1 MAYNNAYDFERFA
14 VRENQ
19 PKKTVI
25 KRFPQ
30 QQKQPNKRRS
40 MLLYTAT
47 AIAIALAVFFNIHI
61 RTQINDTQREIAK
74 ADKQIETLSSEQTRL
89 NVKLENVVSYS
100 TLEEEAIKLG
110 MQKRSKSQVHYIDT
124 SSDDYAEII
133 DD

>member
-1 MAYNNAYDFERFA
+1 MAYNSAYDFERFA

-30 QQKQPNKRRS
+30 QQKKQNKNRS
-40 MLLYTAT
+40 LLLYTVT

-61 RTQINDTQREIAK
+61 RTQINDTQRAIAK
-74 ADKQIETLSSEQTRL
+74 AEKTIETLSSEQTRL
-89 NVKLENVVSYS
+89 NVKLEKVVSYS
-100 TLEEEAIKLG
+100 TLEEQALKMG

-133 DD
+133 KN